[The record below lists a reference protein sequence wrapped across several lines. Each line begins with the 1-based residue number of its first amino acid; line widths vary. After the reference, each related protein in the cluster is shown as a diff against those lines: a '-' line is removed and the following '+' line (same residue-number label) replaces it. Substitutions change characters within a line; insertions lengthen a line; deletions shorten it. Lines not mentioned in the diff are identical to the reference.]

1 MRSND
6 GRTIGHDG
14 HALHSGRRTPNTALL
29 PSKTSVIPYLSWLQ
43 GIELKREAAMQMLPH
58 LLSDIGK
65 PASVDA
71 SARLQRRLVVGLGA
85 NDADGTELGGWSN
98 GPPNVKTVGF
108 RSRDLFPNLAVLD
121 LRV

>member
-14 HALHSGRRTPNTALL
+14 HALHSGRRTPNTALFS
-29 PSKTSVIPYLSWLQ
+29 SKTSVIPYLSRLR
-43 GIELKREAAMQMLPH
+43 GIELKREAAMQMPPH

-71 SARLQRRLVVGLGA
+71 SARLQRRLLVGLGA
-85 NDADGTELGGWSN
+85 NDADGTELGDGAM
-98 GPPNVKTVGF
+98 GRQT
-108 RSRDLFPNLAVLD
+108 
-121 LRV
+121 